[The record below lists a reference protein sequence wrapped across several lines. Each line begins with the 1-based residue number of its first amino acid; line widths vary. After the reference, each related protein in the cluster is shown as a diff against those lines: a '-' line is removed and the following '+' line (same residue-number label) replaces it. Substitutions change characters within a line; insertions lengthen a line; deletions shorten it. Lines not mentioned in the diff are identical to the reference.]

1 MVEGAAK
8 PRPDLAAS
16 EPAPPHARR
25 SIWHQAG
32 VGAAVV
38 AVLAI
43 AAAVEHVG
51 LEERPEKPAE
61 ASRIIKVQG
70 RWYALME

>member
-1 MVEGAAK
+1 
-8 PRPDLAAS
+8 
-16 EPAPPHARR
+16 
-25 SIWHQAG
+25 
-32 VGAAVV
+32 VV